1 MKYKLSKN
9 DLLVA
14 GLTALIVLFSFAL
27 VFFYNYQQTHD
38 DMIKSLQDRALA
50 IYNSVDSN
58 LNIKSFDA
66 VKNNKDMN
74 SSIYK
79 EQQEFLN
86 NIRHA
91 TGVRYLYTAK
101 KNSKGEII
109 YLVDGLDL
117 RADDFAF
124 PGTKLEDEV
133 IPAMERALEG
143 KVILPDSIIKTNW
156 GKIFVAYFPIH
167 AGENHRGKVIGLLG
181 MEFDANHQ
189 YDTYLKSAIFTPIV
203 AIITCLFAMFIMV
216 KFYRKITDLYN
227 KATVYAQNASNAK
240 GRFLSNISHEMRTP
254 LNAISG
260 MTRIGK
266 ENIDD
271 KKEVTQCFEKIDTSV
286 NYLTNLI
293 NDVLD
298 ISRIESGKTKIEN
311 RPFNLDTLIKNII
324 TIIQNQANEKE
335 INFICKYDLKS
346 PYLIGDELHLQQI
359 LVNIIGNAIKYTH
372 NKGKVEV
379 IISDDNIDNNKSKV
393 NFTISDNGIGIEAK
407 QLPTIFKAFER
418 ADNAMEQQYKGTGL
432 GLAISYNLVKMMGG
446 ELKVR
451 SEVDKGSSFFFD
463 LELNKINEEEYDR
476 YIKLKNKYPN
486 HNIDKLRGIKILLAE
501 DNEINREISKYV
513 LEQNGVIVE
522 EAVDGKEALYKFE
535 QSKKDYYS
543 AILMDIKMPVMDGHE
558 ATKAIRNL
566 PHPNAKDI
574 PIIAVSANA
583 FEEDI
588 ERSLMCGMNDHISK
602 PIDFDDLIKA
612 LDKYIK

>member
-1 MKYKLSKN
+1 MRYKLSKN

-27 VFFYNYQQTHD
+27 VFFYNYKNTHD
-38 DMIKSLQDRALA
+38 DMIRSLQDRALA

-58 LNIKSFDA
+58 LDIKSFDA

-74 SSIYK
+74 STIYK
-79 EQQEFLN
+79 EHQEFLN
-86 NIRHA
+86 SIRHA

-101 KNSKGEII
+101 RNDKGEII

-117 RADDFAF
+117 GASDFAF

-133 IPAMERALEG
+133 LPTMERALEG

-167 AGENHRGKVIGLLG
+167 AGQNHRGDVIGLLG

-203 AIITCLFAMFIMV
+203 AIITCLLAMLIMV

-260 MTRIGK
+260 MTKIGK
-266 ENIDD
+266 ESINSKD
-271 KKEVTQCFEKIDTSV
+271 EVTMCFDKIDTSV

-311 RPFNLDTLIKNII
+311 KPFNLDVLIKNMI
-324 TIIQNQANEKE
+324 TIIQNQADEKE
-335 INFICKYDLKS
+335 INFVCKYDLKS
-346 PYLIGDELHLQQI
+346 LYLMGDELHLQQI
-359 LVNIIGNAIKYTH
+359 LINIIGNAIKYTH
-372 NKGKVEV
+372 KKGKVEV
-379 IISDDNIDNNKSKV
+379 IISDIDTNNNKSKV
-393 NFTISDNGIGIEAK
+393 HFTIKDNGIGIEAK
-407 QLPTIFKAFER
+407 QLPTIFQAFER
-418 ADNAMEQQYKGTGL
+418 ADNALEQQYKGTGL

-446 ELKVR
+446 ELKVE
-451 SEVDKGSSFFFD
+451 SEVNKGSSFFFE
-463 LELNKINEEEYDR
+463 LELNKINEEEYNK
-476 YIKLKNKYPN
+476 YLKLKNKYPN
-486 HNIDKLRGIKILLAE
+486 HNIEKTRGIRILLAE

-513 LEQNGVIVE
+513 LEKNGIIIE
-522 EAVDGKEALYKFE
+522 EAVDGKEALYKFG
-535 QSKKDYYS
+535 QSDKNYYS

-558 ATKAIRNL
+558 ATKAIRTSE
-566 PHPNAKDI
+566 HPNAKDI

-588 ERSLMCGMNDHISK
+588 ERSIKSGMNAHISK
-602 PIDFDDLIKA
+602 PIDFDELIKV